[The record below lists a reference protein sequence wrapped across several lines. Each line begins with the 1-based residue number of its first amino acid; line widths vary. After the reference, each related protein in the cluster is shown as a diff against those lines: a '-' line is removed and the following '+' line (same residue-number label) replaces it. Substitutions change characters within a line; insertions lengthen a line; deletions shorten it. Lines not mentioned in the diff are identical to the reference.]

1 MEKLL
6 LFCNN
11 AIKVSSAN
19 PDKVRIAY
27 SDGAGRPELTIA
39 KFEYKIRYSPP
50 LFFKKKRETESVVIH
65 AKKAL
70 QTVDTVQK
78 NRRCWPFYYRLFS
91 TVALLSA
98 AHRAPR
104 SPPPLSA
111 LTHTL
116 FSCML
121 SQIIT
126 LASGCPWW
134 LLLLKKLLIV
144 GDWRGISNLLLVA
157 GQRLLINHSG
167 IGEAPSPARFHMA
180 ETCPQW

>member
-50 LFFKKKRETESVVIH
+50 FFSKKKETESVVIH

-78 NRRCWPFYYRLFS
+78 NRRC
-91 TVALLSA
+91 
-98 AHRAPR
+98 
-104 SPPPLSA
+104 
-111 LTHTL
+111 
-116 FSCML
+116 
-121 SQIIT
+121 
-126 LASGCPWW
+126 
-134 LLLLKKLLIV
+134 
-144 GDWRGISNLLLVA
+144 
-157 GQRLLINHSG
+157 
-167 IGEAPSPARFHMA
+167 
-180 ETCPQW
+180 

>member
-50 LFFKKKRETESVVIH
+50 LFFLKKRETESVVIH

-78 NRRCWPFYYRLFS
+78 NRRC
-91 TVALLSA
+91 
-98 AHRAPR
+98 
-104 SPPPLSA
+104 
-111 LTHTL
+111 
-116 FSCML
+116 
-121 SQIIT
+121 
-126 LASGCPWW
+126 
-134 LLLLKKLLIV
+134 
-144 GDWRGISNLLLVA
+144 
-157 GQRLLINHSG
+157 
-167 IGEAPSPARFHMA
+167 
-180 ETCPQW
+180 